1 MKTQRTICRASVHP
15 HRHTNETGGPLDLKI
30 GLRSQPPTVQCW
42 TKGRA
47 IRIRLE
53 QPDDRTNLTI
63 IQLAFDLKDPRRDG
77 VEKFMETQKWYN
89 INQYRIKKSNS
100 LTCYLKTRITK
111 TMQHPIP
118 RGRWEGTCVYDYR
131 QCTFTFQAMTMKVQP
146 EESRIIVPDGSFPAS
161 KRRIIIP

>member
-53 QPDDRTNLTI
+53 QPDERTNLTI
-63 IQLAFDLKDPRRDG
+63 MRIAFDLKDPRRDG

-89 INQYRIKKSNS
+89 INQYRIRKTGS
-100 LTCYLKTRITK
+100 LTCYLKARITWSVD
-111 TMQHPIP
+111 HPIP
-118 RGRWEGTCVYDYR
+118 TGRYEGTCEWTDTW
-131 QCTFTFQAMTMKVQP
+131 CLFTFQAMTMKVQP
-146 EESRIIVPDGSFPAS
+146 EESRIIVPDSLLPEN
-161 KRRIIIP
+161 KTKLVIP

>member
-1 MKTQRTICRASVHP
+1 MKPEQTVCTASVWP
-15 HRHTNETGGPLDLKI
+15 HRHTDELTGPLDIKI
-30 GLRSQPPTVQCW
+30 SYKNQPPIVRDWPKKRSIKVQL
-42 TKGRA
+42 A
-47 IRIRLE
+47 

-63 IQLAFDLKDPRRDG
+63 IQLAFMYTWRADRD
-77 VEKFMETQKWYN
+77 WHN

-131 QCTFTFQAMTMKVQP
+131 QCTFTFQAMTMQVQTTDEP
-146 EESRIIVPDGSFPAS
+146 KIILPDGSLPAS